1 MNAPSFEQLPDDPE
15 WWGDPNYIVADS
27 RPAIQLVATT
37 DGDAPDSG
45 YTANIVT
52 TLADID
58 ALILAA
64 AELILDNY
72 SYDHFKSL
80 GVPESSLVKDE
91 TPEAIAGAV
100 TLKSIWFNDSDCES
114 FEMSFSAPW
123 DDHHSFDVEFDGG
136 EATCCAVNG

>member
-1 MNAPSFEQLPDDPE
+1 MNTPSFEQLPDDPE
-15 WWGDPNYIVADS
+15 WWGDPNYTVAHN
-27 RPAIQLVATT
+27 RPAIQLLATT
-37 DGDAPDSG
+37 DGNAPDPD
-45 YTANIVT
+45 YAENIVA
-52 TLADID
+52 TLSDID
-58 ALILAA
+58 SLILAA

-80 GVPESSLVKDE
+80 GVPEASLVKDE
-91 TPEAIAGAV
+91 TPEAIAAAV

-136 EATCCAVNG
+136 EATCCAVNR